1 MSGPIATIQN
11 LYPQLKLTINSMKDL
26 KKYRRFNN
34 SLIHYKGPYYLMTY
48 RLFHPRNIK
57 KKYHDDDERTYHAW
71 NSWWASYVD
80 QTVLTLLKW
89 ENHRFIVLSET
100 FLQYPER
107 LHMFDQQFDDSRIA
121 KLQNKYF
128 IYGQMWLR
136 PHDEISQRL
145 VYQAQTQKKE
155 TAPIAKC
162 MTHVKNCDAA
172 VVVLAQISPEV
183 QATPEVKSTPKVTST
198 PKVQAIP
205 PKMQLKKVIVENVS
219 MPCIFR
225 QEINRVHGENESIE
239 KNWGFFEASDKSVWF
254 QYMLHPYQV
263 ISLDCTQS
271 VTTPTP
277 LEKIKQHFGCGLFFS
292 PGGPLARWKP
302 GQLIGCGHLKYQ
314 YKCLTFLNPIEQTLL
329 HPDYVYAMWF
339 YVIEDKLPFRF
350 LQISHGYVPNYTG
363 QRYSLVFPM
372 GCIALNKSLWAIS
385 MGNGDSTPNIMT
397 VPRSEIE
404 SKLIPAEQLD
414 PQTYG
419 VHWWD
424 VQTVL

>member
-1 MSGPIATIQN
+1 
-11 LYPQLKLTINSMKDL
+11 
-26 KKYRRFNN
+26 
-34 SLIHYKGPYYLMTY
+34 MTY

-57 KKYHDDDERTYHAW
+57 KKYGTDDERTYHAW
-71 NSWWASYVD
+71 NSWWASFVD

-89 ENHRFIVLSET
+89 ENHKFTVLSET
-100 FLQYPER
+100 FLRYPER

-145 VYQAQTQKKE
+145 IYKAQTQKKE
-155 TAPIAKC
+155 AAPIAKC
-162 MTHVKNCDAA
+162 MSHVKNCDAA
-172 VVVLAQISPEV
+172 VVVLAEVAPEVAKASPE
-183 QATPEVKSTPKVTST
+183 ATLEK
-198 PKVQAIP
+198 A
-205 PKMQLKKVIVENVS
+205 VIENIA

-225 QEINRVHGENESIE
+225 QEINRVFGENESIE
-239 KNWGFFEASDKSVWF
+239 KNWGFFEAADKSVWF

-271 VTTPTP
+271 VTSPSP
-277 LEKIKQHFGCGLFFS
+277 LEKIKQHYGCGLFFS

-302 GQLIGCGHLKYQ
+302 GQLIGCGHLKYR
-314 YKCLTFLNPIEQTLL
+314 YECLTLLEPIEHTLR

-339 YVIEDKLPFRF
+339 YVIEDKPPFRF
-350 LQISHGYVPNYTG
+350 LQISHGYVPDYKG

-372 GCIALNKSLWAIS
+372 GCIALQNKSVWAVS
-385 MGNGDSTPNIMT
+385 MGNGDSSPNIMT
-397 VPRSEIE
+397 IPRAEIE
-404 SKLIPAEQLD
+404 SKLVLVDDLQ

-419 VHWWD
+419 VHWWK
-424 VQTVL
+424 VENTVE